1 MSPPDNPCKKYAC
14 MIQKCLKENNFRD
27 DKCLHFIELLENCC
41 AEQTER
47 TVSCPD
53 INPSKRQKPVHRDIM
68 VKRYDSP
75 KRRAKLLKEMPFY
88 YRFLFLNPKRT
99 FIFAMVLPALYLFGP
114 VTYRFFFPP
123 ASGRTLAFDP
133 RREENLSKLRQKFME
148 RETSLNDF
156 SKDTS
161 QNDTVNGRNMVQ
173 YVARSTS
180 DVLDKLRLEQ
190 LQTPAHTVCINGI
203 HEETSTKENTTKTFL
218 KMRKTV
224 CTRGTQT
231 DYRDSETQTDIR
243 IPLCTFVDGDI
254 SDIFCSVPGK

>member
-1 MSPPDNPCKKYAC
+1 
-14 MIQKCLKENNFRD
+14 
-27 DKCLHFIELLENCC
+27 
-41 AEQTER
+41 
-47 TVSCPD
+47 
-53 INPSKRQKPVHRDIM
+53 M

-156 SKDTS
+156 SK
-161 QNDTVNGRNMVQ
+161 
-173 YVARSTS
+173 
-180 DVLDKLRLEQ
+180 
-190 LQTPAHTVCINGI
+190 
-203 HEETSTKENTTKTFL
+203 
-218 KMRKTV
+218 
-224 CTRGTQT
+224 
-231 DYRDSETQTDIR
+231 
-243 IPLCTFVDGDI
+243 
-254 SDIFCSVPGK
+254 